1 MHGAAASINAWR
13 LNPVIQLHWRDWGGD
28 SVVFEA
34 RSGLTQQFDPFS
46 AATMACIESGVSD
59 LGELSQQLASDL
71 GTQPDASLVESLCTV
86 LERLVKLGWIEALPP
101 QG

>member
-1 MHGAAASINAWR
+1 MDAADTSIQAWR

-34 RSGLTQQFDPFS
+34 RSGLLQQFDPFS
-46 AATMACIESGVSD
+46 AATMACIESGVTD
-59 LGELSQQLASDL
+59 LETLSQQLAEDL
-71 GTQPDASLVESLCTV
+71 GSEPDSTLVESLCTL
-86 LERLVKLGWIEALPP
+86 LERLLKLGWIERLQP